1 MRNWLL
7 IQLIC
12 WSVQGAIPQRDWAV
26 REMGPGTFRNTSKMM
41 DFFWVL
47 WRETLRLCLETC
59 CYDVLFLFRWFEGF
73 NWDGLCERTLTA
85 PVIPKVRQIQYWLL
99 VFTAFHVSHFFF
111 ISVFFRS
118 SILWEAVHL
127 AFIPRTRWSRA
138 QTGMI
143 SEGFLWTGNKI
154 LSDTTSGLVSMNNW
168 LPTDLLPLR
177 IHYSLRQKIF
187 SAVTLDAAFVW

>member
-99 VFTAFHVSHFFF
+99 VFTAFHVSHFFKFLSFSGQTFFGKRF
-111 ISVFFRS
+111 IWPLYRG
-118 SILWEAVHL
+118 LGGAVHRL
-127 AFIPRTRWSRA
+127 GWFLRDFYEPETKSC
-138 QTGMI
+138 QT
-143 SEGFLWTGNKI
+143 
-154 LSDTTSGLVSMNNW
+154 
-168 LPTDLLPLR
+168 LL
-177 IHYSLRQKIF
+177 Q
-187 SAVTLDAAFVW
+187 V

>member
-12 WSVQGAIPQRDWAV
+12 WSVQGAIPQRDWVV

-41 DFFWVL
+41 DFFFLL

-85 PVIPKVRQIQYWLL
+85 PVIPKVRWIQYWLL
-99 VFTAFHVSHFFF
+99 VFTAFHVRVIFFYF
-111 ISVFFRS
+111 CLFQVKHSLGSGSFGLYAEDSVEPCTDWDDFWG
-118 SILWEAVHL
+118 I
-127 AFIPRTRWSRA
+127 
-138 QTGMI
+138 
-143 SEGFLWTGNKI
+143 
-154 LSDTTSGLVSMNNW
+154 SMNRKQN
-168 LPTDLLPLR
+168 PVR
-177 IHYSLRQKIF
+177 HNFRF
-187 SAVTLDAAFVW
+187 SVHE